1 MVTIKPVNIDA
12 YDDLVTEEMYNDI
25 LTQSM
30 KNIKQLIYKSGI
42 STPALADE
50 LNMDAGNMYRL
61 MNGSRKLS
69 FKQILI
75 FARYFNVPLSYII
88 PETNE
93 ELHKYDM
100 EFLDIIVGWSEKEI
114 KSALEILYAYKQ
126 VKEKHT

>member
-25 LTQSM
+25 LKQSM
-30 KNIKQLIYKSGI
+30 NNIKQLIYKSGI
-42 STPALADE
+42 SIPVLSDE
-50 LNMDAGNMYRL
+50 LNIDAGNLYRL
-61 MNGSRKLS
+61 MNGSRRLS

-75 FARYFNVPLSYII
+75 FARYFNVSLSDIV

-93 ELHKYDM
+93 ELHKYKI
-100 EFLDIIVGWSEKEI
+100 EFVDIISGWPEKEI
-114 KSALEILYAYKQ
+114 KSALEILHAYKQ

>member
-25 LTQSM
+25 LKQSM
-30 KNIKQLIYKSGI
+30 KNIKHMIYKSGV
-42 STPALADE
+42 STPTLADE
-50 LNMDAGNMYRL
+50 LNIDAGNLYRL

-69 FKQILI
+69 LKQILI
-75 FARYFNVPLSYII
+75 FAKYFNVPLSIII

-93 ELHKYDM
+93 ELNKYNM
-100 EFLDIIVGWSEKEI
+100 EFLDIIDGWSEKEI
-114 KSALEILYAYKQ
+114 ESALEILHAYKQ